1 MNKYAVK
8 YSRAYK
14 TSRKKLNKSDKELL
28 ESVVSKLAS
37 GKTLEAR
44 FKDHA
49 LSGDYEG
56 FRDCHVRPDL
66 VLIYRINGEILELYL
81 ALVGSHAEIFG

>member
-1 MNKYAVK
+1 MNYRV
-8 YSRAYK
+8 K
-14 TSRKKLNKSDKELL
+14 TSAKFKRCFKKLSEKEKELTKD
-28 ESVVSKLAS
+28 VVAKLAR
-37 GKTLEAR
+37 GETLEAR

-66 VLIYRINGEILELYL
+66 VLIYRINGEVLELYL